1 MDINNHELISKTLNK
16 VTDVHSRDL
25 LNMLINNIREK
36 DTEIV
41 NLRNRVTDLE
51 LRVAEQERY
60 TSKDCVIIEN
70 LPWKRNNQSLTDH
83 ICLFFNNI

>member
-1 MDINNHELISKTLNK
+1 MDINNHELTSQTLTK

-60 TSKDCVIIEN
+60 TSKDCVLLKICHGNVITN
-70 LPWKRNNQSLTDH
+70 RLLTRSAY
-83 ICLFFNNI
+83 FFNNI